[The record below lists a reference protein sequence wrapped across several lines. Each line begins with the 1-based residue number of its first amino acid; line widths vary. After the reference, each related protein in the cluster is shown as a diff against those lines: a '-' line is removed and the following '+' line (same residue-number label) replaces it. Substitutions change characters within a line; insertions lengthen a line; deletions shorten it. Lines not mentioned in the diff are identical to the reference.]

1 MIEETDSTDGFE
13 EFKDRNET
21 WESNHIA
28 IATAI
33 EKVSR
38 ELERYPKKTE
48 IAAATGLSVRTVY
61 NHMLAFN
68 ASGRTMDELCQLKF
82 MTGNALNKIMELAL
96 DGDLKAC
103 RLMLEIVGVLDTP
116 KKGGEGS

>member
-1 MIEETDSTDGFE
+1 MIEETDKTDGFE
-13 EFKDRNET
+13 EFKGRNET

-28 IATAI
+28 IAMAI
-33 EKVSR
+33 EKISR

-61 NHMLAFN
+61 NHMLQFN
-68 ASGRTMDELCQLKF
+68 ASGRTMDELSQMKL
-82 MTGNALNKIMELAL
+82 MTGNTLNKIMELAL

-103 RLMLEIVGVLDTP
+103 RLMLEIVGLLGKP
-116 KKGGEGS
+116 KKGGAQE